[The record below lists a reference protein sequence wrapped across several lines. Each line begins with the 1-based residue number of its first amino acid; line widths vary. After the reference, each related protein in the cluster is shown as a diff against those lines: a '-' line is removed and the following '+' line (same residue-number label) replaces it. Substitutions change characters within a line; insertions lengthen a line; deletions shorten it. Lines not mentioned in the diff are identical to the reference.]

1 MQMQRNC
8 NISFMYILDPYNPN
22 IGCQTYLVLLI
33 LLEIGN
39 DLNNVINVIIVIFI
53 VILKQLHLR

>member
-1 MQMQRNC
+1 MQIQRYC
-8 NISFMYILDPYNPN
+8 NISFMYILDLYNPN

-39 DLNNVINVIIVIFI
+39 DLNNVIIVIFI

>member
-1 MQMQRNC
+1 MQIQRNC

-22 IGCQTYLVLLI
+22 IGCQMYLVLLI

-39 DLNNVINVIIVIFI
+39 DLNNVIIVIFI